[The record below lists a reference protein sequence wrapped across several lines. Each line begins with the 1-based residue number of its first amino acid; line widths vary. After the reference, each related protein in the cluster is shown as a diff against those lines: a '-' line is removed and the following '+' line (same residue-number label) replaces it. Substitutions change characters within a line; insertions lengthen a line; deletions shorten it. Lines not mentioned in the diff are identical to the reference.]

1 VFAAPRRQQRLYKL
15 VGIFPAHHGT
25 DNTEGQPLHS
35 ILIRDGMLIDGT
47 GAPAVPMDL
56 TIDGA
61 KITGIH
67 KRAEAKA
74 LMNIDAA
81 GKFVCP
87 GFVDIHSHSDIHL
100 LANPLAESKIMQG
113 VTTELVGNC
122 GGSAAP
128 LVGTAKTAMREYAE
142 HLDVKVDWT
151 TMDEYL
157 LRLNNIRTSVNVC
170 TLVGAETVRKSVLG
184 DKDVQPSGEE
194 LDQMRG
200 LVADAMLQGAF
211 GISSG
216 LIYAPGCYATTEEL
230 IALASTAAS
239 FGGMYASHIRGEGR
253 TLVKAVAEAIRIG
266 REAHAR
272 VEISHHKACG
282 PANWG
287 KVKDTLEMITQA
299 RAEGVDVAF
308 DVYPYTAS
316 CTSLD
321 TILPPWAR
329 EGGKNAVISRLQDPV
344 LRARIV
350 KELETPSE
358 DWEAVAAETDWE
370 NITLVDFRNE
380 RNKRFE
386 NKSVASIAREMG
398 KNPTEMALELICDER
413 LQVSA
418 IFHEINEDDVLRVI
432 SNPLGVIGSDGCAE
446 KPYGPN
452 SGAATHPRAYGTF
465 PRVLRKYA
473 IDGAA
478 FSVEE
483 AVRKMT
489 STPAER
495 IGLEDRGVLAKG
507 MAADVVVFDPSSV
520 RDRAT
525 FENSHMYPEG
535 MEHVIVN
542 GALTVKNGKHTKERN
557 GLVLRHKPAIS

>member
-1 VFAAPRRQQRLYKL
+1 M
-15 VGIFPAHHGT
+15 
-25 DNTEGQPLHS
+25 HS
-35 ILIRDGMLIDGT
+35 ILIRGGMLVDGT

-56 TIDGA
+56 TIDGT
-61 KITGIH
+61 KITGICR
-67 KRAEAKA
+67 RAEAKA
-74 LMNIDAA
+74 MMDIDAA
-81 GKFVCP
+81 GMVVCP

-128 LVGTAKTAMREYAE
+128 LLGTAKMAMKEFAE
-142 HLDVKVDWT
+142 HLYVDVDWT

-157 LRLNNIRTSVNVC
+157 LRLNNMRTSVNVC
-170 TLVGAETVRKSVLG
+170 TLVGAETVRKCVLG
-184 DKDVQPSGEE
+184 DMNVQPTKDK
-194 LDQMRG
+194 LDQMRS
-200 LVADAMLQGAF
+200 LVADSMLQGAF

-266 REAHAR
+266 RESHAR

-282 PANWG
+282 LANWG
-287 KVKDTLEMITQA
+287 KVNETLEMITQA

-329 EGGKNAVISRLQDPV
+329 EGGKEAVIARLQDPV
-344 LRARIV
+344 LRAKIA

-358 DWEAVAAETDWE
+358 DWEAVAAESGWE
-370 NITLVDFRNE
+370 NVTLVDFKKQE
-380 RNKRFE
+380 NKHFE
-386 NKSVASIAREMG
+386 NRSVASIAKETG
-398 KNPTEMALELICDER
+398 KNPTDVALELILDER

-418 IFHEINEDDVLRVI
+418 IFHEINEDDVLKVI
-432 SNPLGVIGSDGCAE
+432 SNPLGAIGSDGCAE
-446 KPYGPN
+446 KPYGP
-452 SGAATHPRAYGTF
+452 SSDSATHPRAYGTF
-465 PRVLRKYA
+465 PRVLRRYV
-473 IDGAA
+473 IDKSA
-478 FSVEE
+478 FSMEE

-489 STPAER
+489 SAPAER

-507 MAADVVVFDPSSV
+507 MAADVVAFDTSKI
-520 RDRAT
+520 RDCAT
-525 FENSHMYPEG
+525 FENSHAYPEG
-535 MEHVIVN
+535 IEYVIVN
-542 GALTVKNGKHTKERN
+542 GVLTVEKGRHTMERN
-557 GLVLRHKPAIS
+557 GLVLRHKPTMA